1 MTLATLP
8 PRSAARFASA
18 EPLAQL
24 REAVLAAPRDA
35 ERLRV
40 AVDVAAVDPVA
51 WVAAVPPRTALAYF
65 AGREGGD
72 AVLGAG
78 LAEVVTAAA
87 ASRAEPGWRY
97 CGAGAFDD
105 GPEVARFGAPLIEI
119 GSTGG
124 RAWVAAYLVGPMELA
139 RRRVVALIDRM
150 LDRLLARA
158 AETDGTSLGAPT
170 LLGRLERP
178 DRAGWDRMMRRALG
192 AIAAG
197 EVGKVVLARQVEL
210 TFADPVDPVRVL
222 ARLAA
227 REPRSFRFA
236 FRRGGSTFVGASP
249 ERLFVRRG
257 REVVSEAVAGTRRRG
272 ADPEADR
279 AIGAGLLA
287 ADKDRREHAFVVDAV
302 TRSLARVCD
311 AVSTT
316 SAPRLMELGS
326 LLHLHTGAAGTL
338 RVGHDDADL
347 LGALHPT
354 PAMCGW
360 PTAAARSLLREV
372 EPFARGSYASPVGWI
387 GRDGAELAV
396 GIRAVELSDRV
407 ALLTAGAGVVR
418 GSDPDAE
425 WSETEAKLA
434 GVLSAVAPS

>member
-8 PRSAARFASA
+8 PRPAARFTSV
-18 EPLAQL
+18 EPLARL
-24 REAVLAAPRDA
+24 REAVLAAPRAA

-40 AVDVAAVDPVA
+40 AVDCPAVDPLTWA
-51 WVAAVPPRTALAYF
+51 RAIPQRAALAYF
-65 AGREGGD
+65 AGRDGDD

-78 LAEVVTAAA
+78 LAEVVTAGAA
-87 ASRAEPGWRY
+87 ARAAAGWRY
-97 CGAGAFDD
+97 CGATGFDD
-105 GPEVARFGAPLIEI
+105 RPEVARFAAPLVEI
-119 GSTGG
+119 GVTARRG
-124 RAWVAAYLVGPMELA
+124 WVAAYLVGPPEPA

-150 LDRLLARA
+150 LARA
-158 AETDGTSLGAPT
+158 ADVDGTSLGAPT
-170 LLGRLERP
+170 LIGRVERP
-178 DRAGWDRMMRRALG
+178 DRAGWERVMRRALA

-210 TFADPVDPVRVL
+210 TFADPVDPMRVL

-227 REPRSFRFA
+227 HEPRSFRFA

-257 REVVSEAVAGTRRRG
+257 REVVSEAVAGTRRRA
-272 ADPEADR
+272 ADPAADR

-302 TRSLARVCD
+302 TRSLACVCD

-316 SAPRLMELGS
+316 SPPTLMKLGT
-326 LLHLHTGAAGTL
+326 LLHLHTRAAGTL

-347 LGALHPT
+347 LRALHPT

-360 PTAAARSLLREV
+360 PTPAARALLREV
-372 EPFARGSYASPVGWI
+372 EPFARGSYAAPVGWI

-396 GIRAVELSDRV
+396 GIRAVELSGRV

-425 WSETEAKLA
+425 WGETEAKLA
-434 GVLSAVAPS
+434 GVLAAVAPS